1 MRALED
7 ASRPYIVAGRNRDAL
22 STRLAAERESAAV
35 QRRIHPCRPKD
46 MPYVSFY
53 AMSKRRAAAQNW
65 YGLPLEERIR
75 LMHAQGITGR
85 KFAGRLQQVITG
97 SVGLDRWEWGVT
109 MFAKDPLDFKKLAAE
124 TRFDEVSSR
133 YAEYGEVYVGK
144 VVGAGEWASGI
155 A

>member
-1 MRALED
+1 MLVHFRRTLDAIGVAQHRIGREPLSAAFRPVQALLSVAEASLYHVTVEMARATADRGGQLGDE
-7 ASRPYIVAGRNRDAL
+7 RHRDAL
-22 STRLAAERESAAV
+22 SARLAAERESAAV

-85 KFAGRLQQVITG
+85 KF
-97 SVGLDRWEWGVT
+97 
-109 MFAKDPLDFKKLAAE
+109 
-124 TRFDEVSSR
+124 
-133 YAEYGEVYVGK
+133 
-144 VVGAGEWASGI
+144 
-155 A
+155 